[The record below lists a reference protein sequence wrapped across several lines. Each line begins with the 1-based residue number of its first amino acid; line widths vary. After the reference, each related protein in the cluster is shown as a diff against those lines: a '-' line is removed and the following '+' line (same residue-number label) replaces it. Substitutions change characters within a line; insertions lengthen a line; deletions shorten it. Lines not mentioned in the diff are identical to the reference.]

1 MSKVVINT
9 CFGGYGLSKAALD
22 RYLEL
27 KGLVYTKKRD
37 HYGYVSRTTD
47 NGDEVS
53 GYTISRDDPFLVQ
66 VVEELGDE
74 AFGNFSELEVV
85 EIPEGVLYRIDEY
98 DGMESIEYRDDIN
111 WKVG

>member
-1 MSKVVINT
+1 MSKVVINV
-9 CFGGYGLSKAALD
+9 CYGGYGLSEAALD

-27 KGLVYTKKRD
+27 KGLVYTKERD

-53 GYTISRDDPFLVQ
+53 GYDISRDDPFLVQ

-85 EIPEGVLYRIDEY
+85 EIPKGVLYRIDEY
-98 DGMESIEYRDDIN
+98 DGMESIEFRDDIN